1 MNSARA
7 LKTLNGPAKSV
18 LAVLSTVLLTVPTLT
33 ADIAEPGCERPRI
46 ALIIDDLGY
55 SRSQAERAIALPGP
69 VAFAVLPQ
77 APYSSR
83 LAQLAH
89 ERGKE
94 VLLHLPMQALDG
106 DRLGPGAI
114 TLDTTRA
121 ELERILSANLVTV
134 PNAVGISSHM
144 GSLVTQHPGHMSW
157 LMEAIDARGSLY
169 FIDSYTTKASV
180 ALRLAREFG
189 IPSIRRDV
197 FLDRDLEQG
206 TIDTQFERLISLAL
220 KRGTALGIGHPYPV
234 TIGVL
239 ERRLPRLVEDGIE
252 LVSVEELIRVEL
264 EGEASWQA
272 YSYR

>member
-1 MNSARA
+1 M
-7 LKTLNGPAKSV
+7 
-18 LAVLSTVLLTVPTLT
+18 
-33 ADIAEPGCERPRI
+33 
-46 ALIIDDLGY
+46 
-55 SRSQAERAIALPGP
+55 
-69 VAFAVLPQ
+69 
-77 APYSSR
+77 
-83 LAQLAH
+83 
-89 ERGKE
+89 
-94 VLLHLPMQALDG
+94 HLPMQALDG

-114 TLDTTRA
+114 TLDTTRD
-121 ELERILSANLVTV
+121 ELDRILSENLVTV

-144 GSLVTQHPGHMSW
+144 GSLITRHPGHMTW
-157 LMEAIDARGSLY
+157 LMEAIDGRGSLY
-169 FIDSYTTKASV
+169 FVDSYTTKASV

-206 TIDTQFERLISLAL
+206 TIEAQFERLISLAL
-220 KRGTALGIGHPYPV
+220 RRGTALGIGHPHPV

-239 ERRLPRLVEDGIE
+239 ERRLPRLVDAGIE

>member
-1 MNSARA
+1 MA
-7 LKTLNGPAKSV
+7 
-18 LAVLSTVLLTVPTLT
+18 
-33 ADIAEPGCERPRI
+33 RPRI

-55 SRSQAERAIALPGP
+55 SKRQAERAMDLPGS

-77 APYSSR
+77 APYSTQLAR
-83 LAQLAH
+83 LAH
-89 ERGKE
+89 DRGKE
-94 VLLHLPMQALDG
+94 ILLHLPMQALDG
-106 DRLGPGAI
+106 GQLGPGAI
-114 TLDTTRA
+114 TLDTTQD
-121 ELERILSANLVTV
+121 ELDRILSDNLLTV

-144 GSLVTQHPGHMSW
+144 GSLVTQHPGHMTW
-157 LMEAIDARGSLY
+157 LMEAINARGSLY

-189 IPSIRRDV
+189 VPSIRRDI

-206 TIDTQFERLISLAL
+206 TVEAQFERLIPLAL

-234 TIGVL
+234 TIAVL
-239 ERRLPRLVEDGIE
+239 EQRLPRLVEEGIE
-252 LVSVEELIRVEL
+252 LVSVEELIRIEL